1 MKKLCKLLC
10 MVLVLVILTA
20 AMSITVFAHNSNRNG
35 NGLRLRDGNCRN
47 ITICVCVCINYEICP
62 EECTCPKE
70 FVHIRE
76 NRRNRNR
83 VGSNGNCNRAG
94 INNGNRGN
102 NFRLLR

>member
-1 MKKLCKLLC
+1 MKKLCKILC
-10 MVLVLVILTA
+10 MVLVLVMLMA
-20 AMSITVFAHNSNRNG
+20 AMSITVFAHNSNRN
-35 NGLRLRDGNCRN
+35 NGLRLRDNSCRS
-47 ITICVCVCINYEICP
+47 VCVCINYEICP

-83 VGSNGNCNRAG
+83 VGSNGNCNRFG